1 MVYVVGQPNVAMIE
15 ATGAPGKG
23 TTKRTIQL
31 RGAHC
36 LLPGPACGM
45 TVFPE
50 CALDERP
57 GQLCCSHSAVRRGDS
72 NLHVNERVH
81 GGSQAF
87 GNAVVSQNCEQL
99 LRPREDALEALRP
112 APQPGQTATNVHRAT
127 LANKQKLVGL
137 RSRPFK
143 LMNKLA
149 LVGVLYSLCNPNKH
163 VIGMLLANFS
173 ENCNKE
179 SHPNLMS
186 DSAQVNGAPNKDF
199 TVAHSI

>member
-1 MVYVVGQPNVAMIE
+1 MIE
-15 ATGAPGKG
+15 ATGAPGKRK
-23 TTKRTIQL
+23 TERTIQL

-36 LLPGPACGM
+36 LLPGPTCGM
-45 TVFPE
+45 TVFRE

-81 GGSQAF
+81 GGIQAF
-87 GNAVVSQNCEQL
+87 GNAAVSQNCEHL

-112 APQPGQTATNVHRAT
+112 TPQPPGQTATNVHRAT

-149 LVGVLYSLCNPNKH
+149 LVGVIAYAIQTNASLACCLP
-163 VIGMLLANFS
+163 MLPKTATRS
-173 ENCNKE
+173 R
-179 SHPNLMS
+179 
-186 DSAQVNGAPNKDF
+186 
-199 TVAHSI
+199 TRI